1 MRCLYPTSACSTKSQ
16 CYPRYL
22 PMQATMA
29 DDKSKRGS
37 QDRRTVA
44 AGQGYELREFASK
57 HGITED
63 QARDLIHKHG
73 NDRKKLT
80 KPQPN

>member
-1 MRCLYPTSACSTKSQ
+1 
-16 CYPRYL
+16 
-22 PMQATMA
+22 MA

-44 AGQGYELREFASK
+44 GGQTYEVREFASK

-63 QARDLIHKHG
+63 QARELIKQHG
-73 NDRKKLT
+73 NDRKKLDEAAT
-80 KPQPN
+80 KLKG